1 MQSTEV
7 NRMTTTMETIE
18 SYLKQMNL
26 TYKVI
31 SAEDRIILPYNID
44 DRRFLLI
51 VDRSDKWVRFFI
63 IIVEADALKK
73 VDKSKLYRSLLEANG
88 QLAEIKYFITDQGA
102 VGVIGHEGIASLSFE
117 GFQEEYNALP
127 YAVSYFIANIASK
140 LKIEVQGIEE

>member
-1 MQSTEV
+1 MSK
-7 NRMTTTMETIE
+7 TMETIE
-18 SYLKQMNL
+18 SYLKEMNL

-31 SAEDRIILPYNID
+31 AAEDRIILPYTID

-63 IIVEADALKK
+63 IIVEANELEN
-73 VDKSKLYRSLLEANG
+73 VDKAKLHESLLEANG
-88 QLAEIKYFITDQGA
+88 QLAEIKYFITEQGA

-127 YAVSYFIANIASK
+127 FAVSYFIANIASK
-140 LKIEVQGIEE
+140 LNIEVKGVE

>member
-1 MQSTEV
+1 
-7 NRMTTTMETIE
+7 METIE

-31 SAEDRIILPYNID
+31 PTEDRIILPYNID
-44 DRRFLLI
+44 ERRFLLI

-63 IIVEADALKK
+63 IIVEADALKE
-73 VDKSKLYRSLLEANG
+73 VNRSKLYQSLLEANG
-88 QLAEIKYFITDQGA
+88 QLAEIKYFLTDQGA

-140 LKIEVQGIEE
+140 LKIKVRGIEE

>member
-1 MQSTEV
+1 MSK
-7 NRMTTTMETIE
+7 TMETIE
-18 SYLKQMNL
+18 SYLKEMNL

-31 SAEDRIILPYNID
+31 AAEDRIILPYTID

-63 IIVEADALKK
+63 IIVEADELKN
-73 VDKSKLYRSLLEANG
+73 VDKATLHESLLEANG
-88 QLAEIKYFITDQGA
+88 QLAEIKYFITEQGA

-127 YAVSYFIANIASK
+127 FAVSYFIANIASK
-140 LKIEVQGIEE
+140 LKIEVKGVE

>member
-1 MQSTEV
+1 
-7 NRMTTTMETIE
+7 MTTTMETIE

-31 SAEDRIILPYNID
+31 PAEDRIILPYNID

-51 VDRSDKWVRFFI
+51 IDRSDKWVRFFI
-63 IIVEADALKK
+63 IIVEADALKN
-73 VDKSKLYRSLLEANG
+73 VEKSKLYQSLLEANG

-102 VGVIGHEGIASLSFE
+102 VGVIGHEGIASLNFE

-140 LKIEVQGIEE
+140 LKIEVRGIEE

>member
-1 MQSTEV
+1 MP
-7 NRMTTTMETIE
+7 TTMETIE
-18 SYLKQMNL
+18 SYLKQMSL
-26 TYKVI
+26 TYRVI
-31 SAEDRIILPYNID
+31 PAEDRIILPYTID

-63 IIVEADALKK
+63 IIVEADELKN
-73 VDKSKLYRSLLEANG
+73 VDKGKLYRSLLEANG

-127 YAVSYFIANIASK
+127 FAVSYFIVNIAPK
-140 LKIEVQGIEE
+140 LQIKVKGLVE

>member
-1 MQSTEV
+1 
-7 NRMTTTMETIE
+7 MTTTMEKIE
-18 SYLKQMNL
+18 GFLKQMNL

-31 SAEDRIILPYNID
+31 PAEDRIILPYTID

-63 IIVEADALKK
+63 IIVEPDDLKK
-73 VDKSKLYRSLLEANG
+73 VDKAELYSSLLEANG
-88 QLAEIKYFITDQGA
+88 QLAEVKYFITDQGG

-127 YAVSYFIANIASK
+127 FAVSYFIQNIASK
-140 LKIEVQGIEE
+140 LKLEVTGIPD

>member
-1 MQSTEV
+1 
-7 NRMTTTMETIE
+7 MTTTMETIE

-31 SAEDRIILPYNID
+31 PTEDRIILPYNID
-44 DRRFLLI
+44 ERRFLLI

-63 IIVEADALKK
+63 IIVEADALKE
-73 VDKSKLYRSLLEANG
+73 VNRSKLYQSLLEANG
-88 QLAEIKYFITDQGA
+88 QLAEIKYFLTDQGA

-140 LKIEVQGIEE
+140 LKIKVRGIEE

>member
-1 MQSTEV
+1 
-7 NRMTTTMETIE
+7 MTTTMETIE
-18 SYLKQMNL
+18 GYLKQMNL

-31 SAEDRIILPYNID
+31 PSEDRIILPYTID
-44 DRRFLLI
+44 DRRFFLI

-63 IIVEADALKK
+63 IIVDADELKN
-73 VDKSKLYRSLLEANG
+73 VDKAKLHESLLEANG

-127 YAVSYFIANIASK
+127 YAVSYFINNIASK
-140 LKIEVQGIEE
+140 LNLEVKGVEE